1 MKLLVVA
8 LILAAGLFLCLHPS
22 AHKKNVPVQ
31 SPRPLSKETQSALE
45 DEFFSRQISGW
56 IPMPP

>member
-8 LILAAGLFLCLHPS
+8 LILAVGLFLYLHPS

-31 SPRPLSKETQSALE
+31 SLRPATKETQSALT
-45 DEFFSRQISGW
+45 DEFFSTQISGW